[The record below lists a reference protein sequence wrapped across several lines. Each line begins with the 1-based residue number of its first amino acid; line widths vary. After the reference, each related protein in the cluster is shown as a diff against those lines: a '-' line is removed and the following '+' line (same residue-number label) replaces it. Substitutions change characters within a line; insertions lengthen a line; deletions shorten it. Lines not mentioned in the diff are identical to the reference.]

1 MSIINLLPKD
11 YIKRR
16 QQRRANV
23 LCLLLFA
30 LVMAGVLGAAAVSER
45 SIRHTEEVAE
55 RVNKAYA
62 EATRMIE
69 QLNQLEARKQGMLRK
84 AEMTSKLLERAP
96 RSTLLAIVTNALP
109 RSASLTKFNLFQI
122 YKVTKPPAAAGSSSG
137 PKTKF
142 QKVAQAQAAQTRT
155 IVGMEVVGLAGT
167 DVDVASF
174 IAKLARCP
182 VIGSVDLVY
191 SQEKVVDE
199 IPVREFKVSMQ
210 LKPDV
215 DVIDYVSELGYASSE
230 NLRSVDKA
238 AANGARL

>member
-1 MSIINLLPKD
+1 MSMINLLPKD

-23 LCLLLFA
+23 LCLILFG

-45 SIRHTEEVAE
+45 SIRHTEEVAD
-55 RVNKAYA
+55 RVNKAYS
-62 EATRMIE
+62 EATRMIQ
-69 QLNQLEARKQGMLRK
+69 QLNELEARKQGMLRK
-84 AEMTSKLLERAP
+84 AEMTAKLLERAP
-96 RSTLLAIVTNALP
+96 RSTLLAVVTNALP
-109 RSASLTKFNLFQI
+109 RSASVTKLNLFQI
-122 YKVTKPPAAAGSSSG
+122 FKVTKSPAAPKASSG
-137 PKTKF
+137 AKTKF
-142 QKVAQAQAAQTRT
+142 QKVAEEQAAETKT

-182 VIGSVDLVY
+182 IIGVVDLVY

-215 DVIDYVSELGYASSE
+215 DVIDYVSEMGYASSG
-230 NLRSVDKA
+230 NPAPVDKA
-238 AANGARL
+238 AEDGARL